1 MLPRG
6 LTLIFPS
13 FAEVNS
19 EIPPFRR
26 GSSSVARL
34 RLCVGARS
42 PFHRQVL
49 SSVVCWCTASL
60 SQGRPRLRLYVGAR
74 SPVAGQPSSLVVR
87 RNKASLSQ
95 GRSCFQLYVCL
106 ANNGNMKLLMQGG
119 SNFHVL
125 PELI

>member
-6 LTLIFPS
+6 LTLRYPS
-13 FAEVNS
+13 FAEVNC
-19 EIPPFRR
+19 EILPFRR

-74 SPVAGQPSSLVVR
+74 PPFHRAGLVFGCTFV
-87 RNKASLSQ
+87 
-95 GRSCFQLYVCL
+95 
-106 ANNGNMKLLMQGG
+106 LLTMA
-119 SNFHVL
+119 
-125 PELI
+125 I

>member
-19 EIPPFRR
+19 EIPLFRR
-26 GSSSVARL
+26 GSSSIARL

-42 PFHRQVL
+42 PFHRAGLVFGCALVHGLPFTGQVSPL
-49 SSVVCWCTASL
+49 VVLWCTASL
-60 SQGRPRLRLYVGAR
+60 SQGRPGL
-74 SPVAGQPSSLVVR
+74 
-87 RNKASLSQ
+87 
-95 GRSCFQLYVCL
+95 QLYFCL
-106 ANNGNMKLLMQGG
+106 ANNDNIKLLKQGG